1 MKINF
6 NNRRFIIPFFLL
18 FLSSCGGGGT
28 PSSISGLPMPN
39 SSLEDKG
46 INSELYIPKENF
58 ETPEYLSQWG
68 LGSINA
74 SSAYSLGASGKGI
87 IIGVVDEALDWSHH
101 EFLKSDILHPE
112 SVLTYSGNREPT
124 PLQKFHGTATSSIIA
139 ARKDS
144 ELIEGNMHGVAFDS
158 QILFISIELG
168 SAPSDG
174 EYQPLAIEKFSW
186 EAYDTREALF
196 YKELSSKV
204 SVVNNS
210 FGFTGQITDFSK
222 EILEETFPKFIRT
235 LGDEKDTIFV
245 WSAGN
250 YNGIINTT
258 GESVDAYNPGLLAGL
273 AYYFPALKTNN
284 VAVVA
289 VDSDG
294 DIANFSNRCGVAK
307 EFCIAAPGVKVPLA
321 IPNNLF
327 ASLTSKDKDGFNQ
340 GVLDYLESNPKEAY
354 LLGSGTSFSAP
365 HVTGA
370 LAVLFELFE
379 GNLSNSEILKRLLD
393 SANKTGKYSD
403 QDVYGQG
410 LLDLGAA
417 SSPIGLPLFY
427 SGSTIYGDKVSVN
440 RSNILIGKSFGDG
453 LELSLADKRIS
464 IFDAFGAPFIVKA
477 NNFVGSKIPLS
488 RTHKKVFNF
497 NEKIYNSSINGL
509 ITKSSWQSIL
519 SSEGIFG
526 YRLHNAK
533 LAYSYDNNKYSLSY
547 GINPSNIFLDNK
559 SRKLVD
565 KAFNDNEAFVL
576 PWTKASEEGYSLG
589 ISQNFEST
597 VLQANFFSGSRR
609 NDDWFLR
616 PSFLL
621 QHEGKSK
628 GVLLSITNKTI
639 LNFKRNFIFGFMKQ
653 DNGFFDNK
661 FGGVFDGFGGARSFY
676 SAFNLEA
683 NLENNWNFI
692 GTIGFARLR
701 DISSNK
707 FISEIS
713 GVLESNFDIGIFKE
727 HFFLRNDVL
736 SFRIKQDPRIEKAHV
751 VFNFPVGRNPS
762 GQINFNEIKIPILPS
777 GREFLFESSWSY
789 QKDYMKTSLSLTL
802 IKDSEHIKRKN
813 LDSNLLF
820 SIRKLF

>member
-6 NNRRFIIPFFLL
+6 NNRGFILLLFLF
-18 FLSSCGGGGT
+18 FLSSCGGGGG
-28 PSSISGLPMPN
+28 PSSISDLPLPN
-39 SSLEDKG
+39 SSLEDKA

-68 LGSINA
+68 LSSINA
-74 SSAYSLGASGKGI
+74 SSAYSEGASGKGI

-101 EFLKSDILHPE
+101 EFLKSDILHPD
-112 SVLTYSGNREPT
+112 SILTYSGNREPT

-139 ARKDS
+139 ARKDN
-144 ELIEGNMHGVAFDS
+144 EPITGNMHGVAFDS
-158 QILFISIELG
+158 QILFVSIELG

-222 EILEETFPKFIRT
+222 EILEETFPKFVGA
-235 LGDEKDTIFV
+235 LEDEKDTIFV

-250 YNGIINTT
+250 YNGIIDTD
-258 GESVDAYNPGLLAGL
+258 GESVDAYNPGILAGL
-273 AYYFPALKTNN
+273 AYYFPALKKNN

-327 ASLTSKDKDGFNQ
+327 SSLTSKQKDGFNQ
-340 GVLDYLESNPKEAY
+340 DVLDYLESNPKEAY
-354 LLGSGTSFSAP
+354 LSGSGTSFSAP

-403 QDVYGQG
+403 QDIYGQG

-427 SGSTIYGDKVSVN
+427 SDSTIYGDKFSVN
-440 RSNILIGKSFGDG
+440 QSSILIGKSFGDG
-453 LELSLADKRIS
+453 LSLSLADKRIS
-464 IFDAFGAPFIVKA
+464 IFDAFGAPFFVKA
-477 NNFVGSKIPLS
+477 SNFVGSRIPLS
-488 RTHKKVFNF
+488 RIHRKVFNF
-497 NEKIYNSSINGL
+497 NEKIYNSSTNGL
-509 ITKSSWQSIL
+509 IAKSSWQSVL
-519 SSEGIFG
+519 SSEGVSG

-533 LAYSYDNNKYSLSY
+533 LAYYYDNNQYSLSY
-547 GINPSNIFLDNK
+547 GVNPSNIFLDNK
-559 SRKLVD
+559 TRKLVD
-565 KAFNDNEAFVL
+565 KAFNDNDAFVI
-576 PWTKASEEGYSLG
+576 PWTKASEEGYGLG
-589 ISQNFEST
+589 ISQIFEST

-621 QHEGKSK
+621 QHEGKSN
-628 GVLLSITNKTI
+628 GALLSIANKTI
-639 LNFKRNFIFGFMKQ
+639 LNFKRNFIFGFIRQ
-653 DNGFFDNK
+653 DNGFFDNN
-661 FGGVFDGFGGARSFY
+661 FDGVFDGFGSTKSFF

-683 NLENNWNFI
+683 NLENDWKFI

-701 DISSNK
+701 NISSNN
-707 FISEIS
+707 FMREIS
-713 GVLESNFDIGIFKE
+713 GLLESNFDVGIFKE
-727 HFFLRNDVL
+727 NFFLRNDVL
-736 SFRIKQDPRIEKAHV
+736 SFRIKQDPRIEKAYV
-751 VFNFPVGRNPS
+751 VFNLPAGRSPA
-762 GQINFNEIKIPILPS
+762 GKINFNEIKIPILPS
-777 GREFLFESSWSY
+777 GREFLLESSWSY
-789 QKDYMKTSLSLTL
+789 RKDYIKTSVSLTL
-802 IKDSEHIKRKN
+802 IKDREHIKRKN
-813 LDSNLLF
+813 LDANLLF